1 MNGIFILRFV
11 IFGLA
16 LALAA
21 VIIVRGNVLVG
32 GLIGAL
38 ALARIAM
45 FFMWMRRRKEF
56 RARMQQR
63 REQGGGQGPG
73 RPWRGGRWS

>member
-11 IFGLA
+11 IVGLA

-21 VIIVRGNVLVG
+21 VLIARGNVLVG
-32 GLIGAL
+32 SLIGVL
-38 ALARIAM
+38 ALARVGLFLM
-45 FFMWMRRRKEF
+45 YMRRRKEF

-63 REQGGGQGPG
+63 REQGGGQ
-73 RPWRGGRWS
+73 PWRRGRWS